1 MNDELASRQ
10 NKILSIL
17 QQEID
22 DGEEMTAAVR
32 KLAETI
38 LREEKGY
45 APEDIRKNVSF
56 DVVLGSETAR
66 SCVDFLVSM
75 EQRNAMVIKCAAGSI
90 ASRERQV
97 VAAARVLGDLPVPVA
112 VVMDPVSAVV
122 LDGVR
127 GTAMGEGFEAIPTK
141 ERLSAMVEGMEILP
155 FPPKKI
161 EREKR
166 ILLAFDAIR
175 CSIPK
180 GADGGVNL
188 DVVPDDKSCSCG

>member
-1 MNDELASRQ
+1 MNDELVTRQ

-32 KLAETI
+32 KLAEAI
-38 LREEKGY
+38 LFEEKGY
-45 APEDIRKNVSF
+45 APEDVRKNVSF
-56 DVVLGSETAR
+56 DVVLGPETVR
-66 SCVDFLVSM
+66 SCVDFIVSI
-75 EQRNAMVIKCAAGSI
+75 EQRNGMVIKCAAGSI

-97 VAAARVLGDLPVPVA
+97 VAAARVFGEFPIPVA

-127 GTAMGEGFEAIPTK
+127 GTVQGEGFDAIPTK
-141 ERLSAMVEGMEILP
+141 EQLYTMISGKELMPLP
-155 FPPKKI
+155 PEKR

-166 ILLAFDAIR
+166 VLLAFDAIG

-180 GADGGVNL
+180 GADGGVSL
-188 DVVPDDKSCSCG
+188 DAASDDRSCSCG

>member
-1 MNDELASRQ
+1 MNDETVSRQ

-17 QQEID
+17 QQEIE

-32 KLAETI
+32 KLAEAI
-38 LREEKGY
+38 LLEEKGF
-45 APEDIRKNVSF
+45 APEDILKNFAF
-56 DVVLGSETAR
+56 DVILEAETVQ

-75 EQRNAMVIKCAAGSI
+75 ERRNVMVIKCAAGSI

-97 VAAARVLGDLPVPVA
+97 VAAARVLGELPVPVA

-127 GTAMGEGFEAIPTK
+127 GTVLGEGFDAIPTK
-141 ERLSAMVEGMEILP
+141 EQLSAMVAGREIMP
-155 FPPKKI
+155 FPTEKI

-166 ILLAFDAIR
+166 ILLAFDALR

-180 GADGGVNL
+180 GADGGVHL
-188 DVVPDDKSCSCG
+188 DSLPDDKTCSCG

>member
-1 MNDELASRQ
+1 MKDELVSRQ

-32 KLAETI
+32 KLAEAI
-38 LREEKGY
+38 LLDEKGY

-56 DVVLGSETAR
+56 DVILGSETAQ
-66 SCVDFLVSM
+66 SCVDFVVSM
-75 EQRNAMVIKCAAGSI
+75 GQRHGMIIKCAAGSI

-97 VAAARVLGDLPVPVA
+97 VAAARVFGELPIPVA

-127 GTAMGEGFEAIPTK
+127 GTVLGEGFEAIPTK
-141 ERLSAMVEGMEILP
+141 EQLSKMVSGMDLTPVPAE
-155 FPPKKI
+155 KR

-166 ILLAFDAIR
+166 ILLAFDALR

-180 GADGGVNL
+180 GVDGGVNL
-188 DVVPDDKSCSCG
+188 DTEPDDTSCSCG